1 MKWKSMLW
9 RKCMNSACQFYHCIR
24 THMWIEYARSRSEK
38 IYYYCAVMQP
48 TNCWPSTISFIEML
62 LRTNIMVRGCFGM
75 RQTYVTENR
84 RSSIHDICLTYVSAV
99 ASRWIWKNLVSI
111 VFFIFFVWTK
121 KRWTKKKA
129 VHLCRRTATQMHIHL
144 PNWRHY
150 NFTNAT
156 IQLNDFPND
165 HNMKCD
171 FIYLCGM
178 EITAIWPDIMCE
190 ARMKIDR
197 PNS

>member
-1 MKWKSMLW
+1 MQNEYDRRKKKLQRNMKWKSMLW

-111 VFFIFFVWTK
+111 VFFLLSFSFEQKKDEQKKSSSFVS
-121 KRWTKKKA
+121 A
-129 VHLCRRTATQMHIHL
+129 HS
-144 PNWRHY
+144 N
-150 NFTNAT
+150 TNAYT
-156 IQLNDFPND
+156 FTKLTS
-165 HNMKCD
+165 
-171 FIYLCGM
+171 L
-178 EITAIWPDIMCE
+178 
-190 ARMKIDR
+190 
-197 PNS
+197 